1 MFFHIPYLTTD
12 AKNLV
17 KPAVMLN
24 LIGLRYGEGLSKD
37 LIAVDD
43 IDKLMA
49 VTRNMS
55 EAAYK
60 DCLRYYR
67 TMKKALS

>member
-1 MFFHIPYLTTD
+1 MFFHIPYLTED
-12 AKNLV
+12 AKSLV
-17 KPAVMLN
+17 RPAMMLN
-24 LIGLRYGEGLSKD
+24 LIGMRYGEGLSKD

-43 IDKLMA
+43 IDKLMV
-49 VTRNMS
+49 VTEKMS

-60 DCLRYYR
+60 DCLRYYH

>member
-1 MFFHIPYLTTD
+1 MFFHIPYLTSD
-12 AKNLV
+12 AKKLIP
-17 KPAVMLN
+17 PAIMLN
-24 LIGLRYGEGLSKD
+24 IIGLRYGEGLSKD

-60 DCLRYYR
+60 DCLWYYR